1 MTIVSMD
8 SSAYRDAVRVTSA
21 PLWNSVSKPAKQIVI
36 VALSLAVHS
45 DIARAALAFAL
56 KA

>member
-1 MTIVSMD
+1 MTIASMD

-45 DIARAALAFAL
+45 GIARAALAFAL